1 MSSRETLIRKLVNEY
16 DEDENELKELSI
28 AELRERLEEYED
40 HSDFFQMAMN
50 LMAPTLMIKCFN
62 TD

>member
-1 MSSRETLIRKLVNEY
+1 MSSKEALIRKLVNEY

-40 HSDFFQMAMN
+40 HSDLFPNGDEFDGSH
-50 LMAPTLMIKCFN
+50 FY
-62 TD
+62 D